1 MFRLGPLRSSHAK
14 EVSFALH
21 VVKDP
26 MFGSTAGENL
36 VPEKKRK
43 HRRIV
48 IGSLDTLRDESAA
61 LKAIAALRR
70 ESTLMTLD

>member
-1 MFRLGPLRSSHAK
+1 MQK

-36 VPEKKRK
+36 VPEK
-43 HRRIV
+43 
-48 IGSLDTLRDESAA
+48 
-61 LKAIAALRR
+61 R
-70 ESTLMTLD
+70 ESIAESSSGRSIPSEMNRQH